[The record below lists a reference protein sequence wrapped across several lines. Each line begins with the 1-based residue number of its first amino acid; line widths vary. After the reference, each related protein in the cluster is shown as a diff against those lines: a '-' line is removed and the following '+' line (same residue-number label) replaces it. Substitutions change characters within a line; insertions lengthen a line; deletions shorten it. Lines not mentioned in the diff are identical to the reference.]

1 MYRNRMPLVSVIVP
15 AHNAEATVAETIES
29 ALQQTHADLE
39 IIVVDDGS
47 SDSTLALCNAY
58 RARDTRIR
66 VISTAQA
73 GVASARNT
81 GIENA
86 NGQFIAPLDAD
97 DLWHPCK
104 IERQLACFAGASV
117 DVALVY
123 NWTRRI
129 DMLGRVVET
138 EERNAIEAWCLH
150 RLLQWNFVGNGS
162 TPLIRRT
169 ALGDLRYNTMLRA
182 TDSEGCEDYLLEL
195 QLAARGPFAFVPAF
209 LTGYRLTEGSMST
222 KVESMIQSNIKVYQ
236 LMAPSLPPETRRVV
250 RRRLAD
256 FHVWYLRT
264 RLKRGNIGDALRA
277 GLTALRMDV
286 GTAISSGIEHA
297 TLVMKSRMQG
307 IEKPITDPR
316 HFYAWGIEE
325 GGQKWKLA
333 GRRRLIELEQLD
345 RNMNNLDRSQ

>member
-1 MYRNRMPLVSVIVP
+1 MPLVSVIVP

-47 SDSTLALCNAY
+47 SDGTLALCNAY
-58 RARDTRIR
+58 RARDARIR

-104 IERQLACFAGASV
+104 IERQLACFACASV
-117 DVALVY
+117 DVTLVY

-129 DMLGRVVET
+129 DMFGRVVQT

-150 RLLQWNFVGNGS
+150 RLLRWNFVGNGS

-222 KVESMIQSNIKVYQ
+222 KVESMIQSNIRVYQ
-236 LMAPSLPPETRRVV
+236 LLAPCLPPETRRVV
-250 RRRLAD
+250 RRRLAE

-264 RLKRGNIGDALRA
+264 RLKRGNIGDAFRA
-277 GLTALRMDV
+277 GLTALRMDI

-297 TLVMKSRMQG
+297 TLVMKSRMLG
-307 IEKPITDPR
+307 NEKPITDPR

-333 GRRRLIELEQLD
+333 GTRQLIELEQLD
-345 RNMNNLDRSQ
+345 RNMNNLDRFTISH